1 MSASNIKLKRS
12 AVPGKIPTVGNLEL
26 GEFAVNTFDGNLFT
40 KKNVNGTET
49 IVTFL
54 GTPASESVITLNSFT
69 GDGTTTTFTISR
81 IPKNDEHVFITIN
94 GVAQHVSTYSIS
106 NTTLTFAEAP
116 EDQDEIEVRI
126 LDLITSS
133 IAIRDYHTFIYTA
146 DSDETFSGP
155 DDNGKTLEYDNTKIE
170 VYVNGARLVN
180 GLDYTATNGSSVIL
194 AQEVSGTVEIVS
206 LARAAFLENPISD
219 VSEDFAT
226 TDAGQIVD
234 SFNAAEFRT
243 AKYLI
248 QMSAG
253 SDFHVTEVLLIHDG
267 TNTFMSEYGTILTN
281 GSLGEFSS
289 ELSGGNVN
297 LLVEPN
303 QINTNVKVQR
313 LSIRA

>member
-49 IVTFL
+49 IVAF
-54 GTPASESVITLNSFT
+54 F
-69 GDGTTTTFTISR
+69 
-81 IPKNDEHVFITIN
+81 
-94 GVAQHVSTYSIS
+94 
-106 NTTLTFAEAP
+106 
-116 EDQDEIEVRI
+116 
-126 LDLITSS
+126 
-133 IAIRDYHTFIYTA
+133 
-146 DSDETFSGP
+146 
-155 DDNGKTLEYDNTKIE
+155 
-170 VYVNGARLVN
+170 
-180 GLDYTATNGSSVIL
+180 GSSVTTMNSF
-194 AQEVSGTVEIVS
+194 AVD
-206 LARAAFLENPISD
+206 LE
-219 VSEDFAT
+219 T
-226 TDAGQIVD
+226 TAAGQIVD
-234 SFNAAEFRT
+234 LFDATEFRT

-253 SDFHVTEVLLIHDG
+253 SDFHVTEILLIHDG
-267 TNTFMSEYGTILTN
+267 TNTYTTEYGTILTN

-313 LSIRA
+313 LSIRT